1 MKKLFYAAIAISV
14 SLTSCGE
21 KEPESDDSTESNA
34 QENTSENQEV
44 EVEEEIV
51 MVDGYA
57 YYGIEEMNAD
67 GAVSIEEMN
76 AIVDS
81 TGTFEGKVKAQL
93 AGVCQKAGCW
103 VTLENPGKEEMRVF
117 FGEHDFFVPIDTEI
131 GKEVI
136 LQGKTDVDTF
146 SVEFQKH
153 LLDDEVEAG
162 NEVSQEAYD
171 AITEDKIET
180 SFIAT
185 GILITP

>member
-1 MKKLFYAAIAISV
+1 MKKLFYIAIAFGV
-14 SLTSCGE
+14 TFASCAE
-21 KEPESDDSTESNA
+21 TTEETETTTEA
-34 QENTSENQEV
+34 EETTETTEV
-44 EVEEEIV
+44 ATEEEEVV

-57 YYGIEEMNAD
+57 YYGIEEMNAE
-67 GAVSIEEMN
+67 GAVTVEEMN

-81 TGTFEGKVKAQL
+81 TGTFEGKVTAQL

-103 VTLENPGKEEMRVF
+103 VTLENPGKEEIRVF

-131 GKEVI
+131 GKDVI
-136 LQGKTDVDTF
+136 LQGKTEIDTF

-162 NEVSQEAYD
+162 NEVPQEAYD